1 LLDWLYRLQSEE
13 SDPELKALVFTEFVP
28 TQEML
33 RRFLTERGFSV
44 VCLNGS
50 IDMEERKRVQ
60 EAFAGDV
67 RILISTDVAA
77 EGMIT
82 EPRGWKM

>member
-1 LLDWLYRLQSEE
+1 MLDWLYRLQSEE
-13 SDPELKALVFTEFVP
+13 SDPELKALVLTEFVP

>member
-1 LLDWLYRLQSEE
+1 MLDWLYRLQSEE

>member
-13 SDPELKALVFTEFVP
+13 SDPELKALVLTEFVP

>member
-1 LLDWLYRLQSEE
+1 MLDWLYRLQAGEG
-13 SDPELKALVFTEFVP
+13 DPNLKVLVFTEFVP

-50 IDMEERKRVQ
+50 MDMEERKRVQ